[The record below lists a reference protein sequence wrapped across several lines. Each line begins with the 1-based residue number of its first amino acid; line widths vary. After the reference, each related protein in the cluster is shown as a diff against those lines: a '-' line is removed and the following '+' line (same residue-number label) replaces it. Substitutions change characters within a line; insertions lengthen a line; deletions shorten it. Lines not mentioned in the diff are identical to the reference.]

1 MKQFHSRAERD
12 QWLGLAAQHVS
23 NEQDE
28 GRADAFSTRGQQMFE
43 GGAQILVAVRTLGAH
58 PIFDQQNL
66 FLYGDK
72 KGCVVQVSPQE
83 KPRRVVGCHS
93 GDLFQVPGFYFRN
106 FISNFTHKG
115 RFVASGANA
124 PMGDGGEKGRIGF
137 D

>member
-1 MKQFHSRAERD
+1 
-12 QWLGLAAQHVS
+12 
-23 NEQDE
+23 
-28 GRADAFSTRGQQMFE
+28 MFE

-66 FLYGDK
+66 FLYGGK
-72 KGCVVQVSPQE
+72 KSCVVQVSPQE
-83 KPRRVVGCHS
+83 EPRRIGGCHS

-106 FISNFTHKG
+106 FISNFTHEG

-137 D
+137 